1 MIRTMATDY
10 AVGER
15 CEAFGVSRSGYYGW
29 RRGGRGNRAQANRD
43 LGERIA
49 VIHEQSRG
57 SYGSPR
63 VTRALA
69 AQGIRC
75 GHNRVARLM
84 REQGIRG
91 VQRGRFHPRTT
102 DSRHD
107 GPIAPNRLQDA
118 PALTQPNQV
127 WVSDITYLPTREGW
141 TYLSAFMDLGT
152 RTVKGWS
159 VNDSLHAQLVVDAF
173 LQGVCRHKPGPG
185 LIVHSDRG
193 SQYASAAFREHLEA
207 HNALASMGRAG
218 NCYDN
223 AAMESF
229 WATLKAELQLTRP
242 FNTKKEARLAIFD
255 YIESFYNRRRL
266 HSAIG
271 YRAPS
276 DFETQLRA
284 DTIHPC
290 VSANSG

>member
-1 MIRTMATDY
+1 MIGRMATDY
-10 AVGER
+10 SVCEL
-15 CEAFGVSRSGYYGW
+15 CEAFSVSRSGYYAW
-29 RRGGRGNRAQANRD
+29 RRGGRGNRAGANAD

-63 VTRALA
+63 VTRALS

-84 REQGIRG
+84 RDKGLRG
-91 VQRGRFHPRTT
+91 AQRGRFHPKTT

-107 GPIAPNRLQDA
+107 GPIAPNRLQDL
-118 PALTQPNQV
+118 PKLTKPNQV
-127 WVSDITYLPTREGW
+127 WVSDITYIPTREGW

-159 VNDSLHAQLVVDAF
+159 VNDSLHSQLVVDSF
-173 LQGVCRHKPGPG
+173 LQAVFRHKPGAG

-193 SQYASAAFREHLEA
+193 SQYASTVFRDQLEA
-207 HNALASMGRAG
+207 HHALPSMGRTG

-229 WATLKAELQLTRP
+229 WATLKAELHITHP
-242 FNTKKEARLAIFD
+242 FNSKQEARLAIFD
-255 YIESFYNRRRL
+255 YIETFYNRRRL

-271 YRAPS
+271 YRAPI
-276 DFETQLRA
+276 DFEAQLMA
-284 DTIHPC
+284 NTTCPC
-290 VSANSG
+290 VSTNSG